1 MRQYMVFKCAFQVET
16 MLADVALEFSHARV
30 RQLVRFQHR
39 RSLEL
44 CRAEIARERRV
55 CGMDDHMGPE
65 TTGPQEALA
74 ADHAFVGPHVNVHQF
89 MIAQ

>member
-1 MRQYMVFKCAFQVET
+1 
-16 MLADVALEFSHARV
+16 MLANVALESSHARV
-30 RQLVRFQHR
+30 RQLVRLQHR

-44 CRAEIARERRV
+44 RRAEIACERRV

-65 TTGPQEALA
+65 TTEPHEALA
-74 ADHAFVGPHVNVHQF
+74 TSRALVGPHVNVHQL